1 MKRILKKYTTIPQ
14 HLYIERNADF
24 QLKSII
30 EDMQRPGYV
39 LVARQMGKT
48 NLLVNAKRTMENETR
63 LFVYVDL
70 SNPYKD
76 EQECFRSII
85 NNIIEVNFD
94 IFEQIYGKIQDIRA
108 KNLPAHNEYL
118 RSLVLILKHYLGDLI
133 IILDEIDALKS
144 AEYSD
149 NIFAQIRSN
158 YFSRTNFT
166 ELERLTYILSGVIE
180 PTELIKDKNKSPF
193 NIGDKI
199 YLDDFTYEEHNT
211 FIYKSKL
218 SVSKEI
224 SEELFEWTNGN
235 PRLTFDICSELES
248 IILEGKEIDS
258 EILSEVIR
266 KKYLIA
272 FDLAPIDHIR
282 ELVKENKFIR
292 DAIKNI
298 YSNKSDLLNSDIK
311 SRLYLYGIINSKFSE
326 KTVIK
331 NKIIQEALNED
342 WIRSLDNEK
351 TFFQALTKFSE
362 GSYEEV
368 VDILEHTIYKSHD
381 DSEIEQS
388 NYYLGLSYYNIG
400 DFKNATKYLCFDFQ
414 KASLKSG
421 ALAYYGASLIKLEDG
436 RGLEILEEV
445 VLNETHDS
453 PYHFALLNLGINT
466 EDKEKA
472 LTLLFKL
479 IDSTYKSNNSCDI
492 LDDLRAL
499 SYFYISNIYEFQN
512 NIGKAIEMLDK
523 SLEFTI
529 IEDKPIL
536 LYYNLL
542 LKSKEMNSTIEY
554 KNILVNSIVDEK

>member
-1 MKRILKKYTTIPQ
+1 MERILKKYTTIPQ

-24 QLKSII
+24 QLRSII

-85 NNIIEVNFD
+85 NNIIEVNFE

-118 RSLVLILKHYLGDLI
+118 RSLVVILKHYVGDLI

-218 SVSKEI
+218 SISKEI

-235 PRLTFDICSELES
+235 PRLTFDICSELET
-248 IILEGKEIDS
+248 
-258 EILSEVIR
+258 R
-266 KKYLIA
+266 
-272 FDLAPIDHIR
+272 
-282 ELVKENKFIR
+282 
-292 DAIKNI
+292 
-298 YSNKSDLLNSDIK
+298 
-311 SRLYLYGIINSKFSE
+311 
-326 KTVIK
+326 
-331 NKIIQEALNED
+331 
-342 WIRSLDNEK
+342 W
-351 TFFQALTKFSE
+351 
-362 GSYEEV
+362 
-368 VDILEHTIYKSHD
+368 
-381 DSEIEQS
+381 
-388 NYYLGLSYYNIG
+388 
-400 DFKNATKYLCFDFQ
+400 
-414 KASLKSG
+414 
-421 ALAYYGASLIKLEDG
+421 
-436 RGLEILEEV
+436 
-445 VLNETHDS
+445 
-453 PYHFALLNLGINT
+453 
-466 EDKEKA
+466 
-472 LTLLFKL
+472 
-479 IDSTYKSNNSCDI
+479 
-492 LDDLRAL
+492 
-499 SYFYISNIYEFQN
+499 
-512 NIGKAIEMLDK
+512 
-523 SLEFTI
+523 
-529 IEDKPIL
+529 
-536 LYYNLL
+536 
-542 LKSKEMNSTIEY
+542 
-554 KNILVNSIVDEK
+554 